1 MGLKLT
7 RLTRMRPSF
16 GLGPRVSLPS
26 LRAHGATLLVLL
38 VCFLGLALPAFG
50 QSLVDQLEDNAAKK
64 RKAEAKAER
73 FAAEEGRLEDR
84 VAVLDAEAQRIQ
96 AEVNGLDSTM
106 DKLNGRIATVQA
118 DLTSA
123 QQKVTALTME
133 LQGILAKLDRRTD
146 LFTNRAVAAYMA
158 GPSSHIEGL
167 LSSATFNEIVD
178 RTSYYESALDADSEL
193 VAGIEEL
200 RAETEDKRQ
209 QVEDEQEQIAEN
221 KLRLEADKTELARVL
236 FERRSALDAQRLVVA
251 EKEALLAEASSNRQR
266 YERIASQ
273 LEADNDR
280 IQSILA
286 ARAAAAAA
294 SSSSALPT
302 GGGQLLWPANGPL
315 TSPYGYRT
323 HPIFG
328 DTRLHTGIDI
338 GAGYGAPVVAGDS
351 GTVAYAGA
359 LSGYGNV
366 IVVDHGGGLA
376 TTYNHLSAYAVST
389 GQSVGRG
396 AVVGNVGCTGYCTG
410 PHLHFEVRVNGSPVD
425 PMGYL

>member
-1 MGLKLT
+1 
-7 RLTRMRPSF
+7 
-16 GLGPRVSLPS
+16 
-26 LRAHGATLLVLL
+26 
-38 VCFLGLALPAFG
+38 
-50 QSLVDQLEDNAAKK
+50 
-64 RKAEAKAER
+64 
-73 FAAEEGRLEDR
+73 
-84 VAVLDAEAQRIQ
+84 
-96 AEVNGLDSTM
+96 
-106 DKLNGRIATVQA
+106 
-118 DLTSA
+118 
-123 QQKVTALTME
+123 
-133 LQGILAKLDRRTD
+133 
-146 LFTNRAVAAYMA
+146 MA

>member
-7 RLTRMRPSF
+7 RLTRMRPSL
-16 GLGPRVSLPS
+16 GLGDRVLRRS
-26 LRAHGATLLVLL
+26 LRSHGATLLVLL
-38 VCFLGLALPAFG
+38 VCFVGLALPAFG
-50 QSLVDQLEDNAAKK
+50 QSLVDQLEDNAAQK
-64 RKAEAKAER
+64 RKAEAKAEK

-96 AEVNGLDSTM
+96 AEVNGLNSTM
-106 DKLNGRIATVQA
+106 DRLNGRIATVQA
-118 DLTSA
+118 DLTAA

-133 LQGILAKLDRRTD
+133 LQGILAKLERRTD

-200 RAETEDKRQ
+200 RAATEYKRQ
-209 QVEDEQEQIAEN
+209 QVEDQQEQIAEN
-221 KLRLEADKTELARVL
+221 KLSLEADKTELARVL

-286 ARAAAAAA
+286 ARAAAA

-351 GTVAYAGA
+351 GAVAYVGA

-366 IVVDHGGGLA
+366 IVIDHGGGLA

-396 AVVGNVGCTGYCTG
+396 AVIGNVGCTGYCTG
-410 PHLHFEVRVNGSPVD
+410 PHLHFEVRVSGSPVD